1 VSRGNRQKLKVHPG
15 LGIAY
20 EMKEKIRN
28 SYEHLRIVNGA
39 TRKFE
44 KWIRIAGILY
54 QKSASM
60 LEKYLIGVCNYL
72 ENRTTNGL
80 IP

>member
-20 EMKEKIRN
+20 EMKEKIRD
-28 SYEHLRIVNGA
+28 SYEHLRIVSGA

-54 QKSASM
+54 PKSASM
-60 LEKYLIGVCNYL
+60 LEKHLISICKYF

>member
-1 VSRGNRQKLKVHPG
+1 
-15 LGIAY
+15 
-20 EMKEKIRN
+20 MKEKIRD
-28 SYEHLRIVNGA
+28 SYEHLRIVSGA

-54 QKSASM
+54 PKSASM
-60 LEKYLIGVCNYL
+60 LEKHLISICKYF

>member
-1 VSRGNRQKLKVHPG
+1 VSRGNRQKLKVHPS

-28 SYEHLRIVNGA
+28 SYKHLRIINGA

-54 QKSASM
+54 
-60 LEKYLIGVCNYL
+60 G
-72 ENRTTNGL
+72 
-80 IP
+80 